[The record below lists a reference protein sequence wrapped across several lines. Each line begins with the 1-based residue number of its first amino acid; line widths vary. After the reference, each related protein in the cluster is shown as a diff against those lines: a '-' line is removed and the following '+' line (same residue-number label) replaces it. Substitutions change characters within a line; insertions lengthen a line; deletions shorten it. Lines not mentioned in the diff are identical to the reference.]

1 MRIKAPQCDIAE
13 KKSRKEDLKRREV
26 LQKNLVEMNVAP
38 QTTAQNNL
46 KKCPFES
53 LNSITFSKKY
63 WINYRLSR
71 KTKSE
76 SWIKEITDVISR

>member
-1 MRIKAPQCDIAE
+1 
-13 KKSRKEDLKRREV
+13 
-26 LQKNLVEMNVAP
+26 MNVAP
-38 QTTAQNNL
+38 QTTAQNNP